1 MLKKKQLIK
10 MRENNLKVR
19 DKMLKDIM
27 ADDNIENSRNISET
41 RTWFEKIDVLLSI
54 IIDERTRED
63 SEDLP
68 YWWIGQ
74 FEMEN
79 GEGWLDFI
87 QKQKN
92 TEGHKPRRTMSW
104 EEKKITAI
112 KTKKEKK

>member
-19 DKMLKDIM
+19 DNMLKQILSSDTSQKVGR
-27 ADDNIENSRNISET
+27 DISEA
-41 RTWFEKIDVLLSI
+41 RTWMEKIDVLLSI

-74 FEMEN
+74 LEMEN

-92 TEGHKPRRTMSW
+92 
-104 EEKKITAI
+104 
-112 KTKKEKK
+112 KEKK

>member
-1 MLKKKQLIK
+1 MIKKKQLIK

-19 DKMLKDIM
+19 DKMLKDIISGGVRL
-27 ADDNIENSRNISET
+27 NRNINEA
-41 RTWFEKIDVLLSI
+41 RFWMEKIDVLLSI

-112 KTKKEKK
+112 KTKK

>member
-19 DKMLKDIM
+19 DKMLKDIISGGVRL
-27 ADDNIENSRNISET
+27 NRSISEA
-41 RTWFEKIDVLLSI
+41 RFWMEKIDVLLSI

-92 TEGHKPRRTMSW
+92 
-104 EEKKITAI
+104 
-112 KTKKEKK
+112 KEKK

>member
-19 DKMLKDIM
+19 DKMLKDI
-27 ADDNIENSRNISET
+27 ISGGVKLNRDIAEA
-41 RTWFEKIDVLLSI
+41 RIWMEKIDVLLSI

-74 FEMEN
+74 LEMEN

-92 TEGHKPRRTMSW
+92 
-104 EEKKITAI
+104 
-112 KTKKEKK
+112 KEKK

>member
-19 DKMLKDIM
+19 DNMLKQILSSYTSQKVGRD
-27 ADDNIENSRNISET
+27 ISEA
-41 RTWFEKIDVLLSI
+41 RTWMEKIDVLLSI

-68 YWWIGQ
+68 YSWIGQ

-92 TEGHKPRRTMSW
+92 
-104 EEKKITAI
+104 
-112 KTKKEKK
+112 KEKK

>member
-19 DKMLKDIM
+19 DKMLKDIISGGVRL
-27 ADDNIENSRNISET
+27 NRNINEA
-41 RTWFEKIDVLLSI
+41 RFWMEKIDVLLSI

-92 TEGHKPRRTMSW
+92 
-104 EEKKITAI
+104 
-112 KTKKEKK
+112 KEKK

>member
-19 DKMLKDIM
+19 DKMLKDILSGGVKNNR
-27 ADDNIENSRNISET
+27 DISEA
-41 RTWFEKIDVLLSI
+41 RTWMEKIDVLLSI

-68 YWWIGQ
+68 YWWIAQ

-79 GEGWLDFI
+79 GEGWLDFL
-87 QKQKN
+87 QKQK
-92 TEGHKPRRTMSW
+92 
-104 EEKKITAI
+104 
-112 KTKKEKK
+112 KKEKK

>member
-1 MLKKKQLIK
+1 

-19 DKMLKDIM
+19 DKMLKDIISGGVRL
-27 ADDNIENSRNISET
+27 NRNINEA
-41 RTWFEKIDVLLSI
+41 RFWMEKIDVLLSI

-92 TEGHKPRRTMSW
+92 
-104 EEKKITAI
+104 
-112 KTKKEKK
+112 KEKK

>member
-19 DKMLKDIM
+19 DNMLKQILSSYTSQKVGRD
-27 ADDNIENSRNISET
+27 ISEA
-41 RTWFEKIDVLLSI
+41 RTWMEKIDVLLSI

-68 YWWIGQ
+68 YWWIAQ

-92 TEGHKPRRTMSW
+92 
-104 EEKKITAI
+104 
-112 KTKKEKK
+112 KEKK

>member
-19 DKMLKDIM
+19 DKMLKDILSGGVKNNR
-27 ADDNIENSRNISET
+27 DISEA
-41 RTWFEKIDVLLSI
+41 RTWMEKIDVLLSI
-54 IIDERTRED
+54 IIDERTEED
-63 SEDLP
+63 AEDCP

-74 FEMEN
+74 LEMEN

-92 TEGHKPRRTMSW
+92 
-104 EEKKITAI
+104 
-112 KTKKEKK
+112 KEKK

>member
-19 DKMLKDIM
+19 DKMLKDILSGGVKNNR
-27 ADDNIENSRNISET
+27 DISEA
-41 RTWFEKIDVLLSI
+41 RTWMEKIDVLLSI

-68 YWWIGQ
+68 YWWIAQ

-92 TEGHKPRRTMSW
+92 
-104 EEKKITAI
+104 
-112 KTKKEKK
+112 KEKK

>member
-19 DKMLKDIM
+19 DNMLKQILSSYTSQKVGRD
-27 ADDNIENSRNISET
+27 ISEA
-41 RTWFEKIDVLLSI
+41 RTWMEKIDVLLSI

-74 FEMEN
+74 LEMEN
-79 GEGWLDFI
+79 GEGWLDFL
-87 QKQKN
+87 QKQK
-92 TEGHKPRRTMSW
+92 
-104 EEKKITAI
+104 
-112 KTKKEKK
+112 KKEKK